1 MGGFW
6 ADRAKL
12 AKKMYGSAVS
22 ELWVTR
28 AGMNSRT
35 VATAAKAGT

>member
-6 ADRAKL
+6 ADSAKA

-22 ELWVTR
+22 ELWVTS
-28 AGMNSRT
+28 AGMKRTT